1 MVTGG
6 GDGKR
11 MENQSLTDGAGGR
24 GSVVDVVLN
33 TAKRASDNEALI
45 RVDDD
50 GEGAA
55 LYWR

>member
-1 MVTGG
+1 
-6 GDGKR
+6 
-11 MENQSLTDGAGGR
+11 MENQSLTNGAGGR

>member
-33 TAKRASDNEALI
+33 RAKRASDNEALI
-45 RVDDD
+45 SMDGD
-50 GEGAA
+50 GE
-55 LYWR
+55 